1 MPFKYDRT
9 NKTQTLMLLIG
20 ISCVLFAIA
29 VLSSFL
35 PPSEIE
41 KPIRAE
47 TASAAVAQ
55 KDPIQQEQE
64 RTSKQAQFC
73 SQSNAGTPE
82 PAFTKAYEKCL
93 VFTKNSTIEDFD
105 KALSLTSG

>member
-1 MPFKYDRT
+1 MPFKYDRK

-20 ISCVLFAIA
+20 ISFVLFAIA

-35 PPSEIE
+35 PPTEID
-41 KPIRAE
+41 KPITEA
-47 TASAAVAQ
+47 ASAAVAQ